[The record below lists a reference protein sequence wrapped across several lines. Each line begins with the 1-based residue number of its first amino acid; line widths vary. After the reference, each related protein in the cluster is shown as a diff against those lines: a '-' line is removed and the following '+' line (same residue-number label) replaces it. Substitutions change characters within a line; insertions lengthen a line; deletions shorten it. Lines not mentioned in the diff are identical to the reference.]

1 MLEFGPESRNSELL
15 VAVKAR
21 QSGESVSQKKPNK
34 NQFYRLQEEIGN
46 NVLSF
51 FRVKFLHKIIADL
64 QKFSWYTLELFG

>member
-1 MLEFGPESRNSELL
+1 VLEFGQESRNSELL

-21 QSGESVSQKKPNK
+21 QRGESVSQKKPNK

-46 NVLSF
+46 NVLSLS
-51 FRVKFLHKIIADL
+51 VKFLHKIIADL